1 MPYYTEHDIN
11 EMARQQY
18 DSYTEGGLYDRAYL
32 PAPTMDS
39 LSFHTD
45 DQGSETGL
53 RRAYYNQPN
62 SGSGR
67 STVEKRPSRSF
78 SLSPKPSIRHM
89 IGTSCPATTANSS
102 SSSGKRRSRK
112 TVSCISWRKWPHCR
126 QS

>member
-1 MPYYTEHDIN
+1 
-11 EMARQQY
+11 MARQQY

-78 SLSPKPSIRHM
+78 SLSPKPSERLSNAPKKKQI
-89 IGTSCPATTANSS
+89 
-102 SSSGKRRSRK
+102 KRQL
-112 TVSCISWRKWPHCR
+112 VVISFLLNKITKG
-126 QS
+126 